1 MSGPF
6 QGEEIQYAN
15 QRHVAL
21 VAEGFGL
28 RRDQPERA
36 GKTRQIFL
44 RGWEKMERAGRQ
56 NRKS

>member
-28 RRDQPERA
+28 RRDQPERV
-36 GKTRQIFL
+36 GKTRQIFYEV
-44 RGWEKMERAGRQ
+44 GKKIERAGRQ

>member
-1 MSGPF
+1 MFGPF

-28 RRDQPERA
+28 RRDQPERV
-36 GKTRQIFL
+36 GKTRQVFL
-44 RGWEKMERAGRQ
+44 RDWKKSERAGRQ
-56 NRKS
+56 N